1 MVVLL
6 LEMLMTGWV
15 RWAGDGV
22 VTVAFLT
29 PVTKENHWQEDQ
41 IQLSFYIVLLKVW
54 NLTVK

>member
-6 LEMLMTGWV
+6 LEMLMTGLA

-29 PVTKENHWQEDQ
+29 PVTEENQWQDD
-41 IQLSFYIVLLKVW
+41 
-54 NLTVK
+54 